1 MADVE
6 FRENR
11 VGVAAMLRTPEML
24 AAMEHLG
31 EIVRIEA
38 ERTAAVDTGA
48 YAFGLEGKPG
58 VTGGGFDVDPAI
70 REGVASVV
78 VSNDVRSAPS
88 TNWPEGYPYGVAQ
101 EFGDGKVTARH
112 TLGNALDAL
121 STHI

>member
-11 VGVAAMLRTPEML
+11 AGVAAMLRTAGML

-31 EIVRIEA
+31 DIVRIDAEA
-38 ERTAAVDTGA
+38 TAAVDTGA
-48 YAFGLEGKPG
+48 YAFGTNHKPG
-58 VTGGGFDVDPAI
+58 VTGGGFNVDAAI
-70 REGVASVV
+70 RDGVASVV

-88 TNWPEGYPYGVAQ
+88 EHWPEGYPYGVAQ
-101 EFGDGKVTARH
+101 EFGNERVQARH
-112 TLGNALDAL
+112 TLGRALDAL